1 MTAVLHG
8 NADGHGMDAGG
19 RDAQRYTPGIDGQW
33 GPRAT
38 TDEVQRAATAL
49 TRGQT
54 VVLQD
59 DRGDGHGYL
68 VHAAEHSDA
77 ELVAFMVRY
86 SSGYLRV
93 AVRDEDA
100 VRMNLP
106 LMVPFGADPSVEPFT
121 VTVDSSHLSGT
132 GISATDRARTIRLLA
147 SANTQPGDFTRPGH
161 VLPVRVPVD
170 EAAPWTPYRAVLELT
185 RRGGLRPA
193 AAYAE
198 IVADG
203 DGLSLAHGVEVSI
216 IASRLGLPVVRS
228 SRLAGK

>member
-1 MTAVLHG
+1 MTAVL
-8 NADGHGMDAGG
+8 NADTTGDNEV
-19 RDAQRYTPGIDGQW
+19 DGQW

-38 TDEVQRAATAL
+38 ADEVGRAIAAL
-49 TRGQT
+49 KAGHT

-59 DRGDGHGYL
+59 DVGHGHGYL
-68 VHAAEHSDA
+68 VHAAKLSNAD
-77 ELVAFMVRY
+77 LVAFMVRY

-93 AVRDEDA
+93 AIAEEDA

-106 LMVPFGADPSVEPFT
+106 LMVPAGADPTVEPFT

-132 GISATDRARTIRLLA
+132 GISATDRALTIRQLA
-147 SANTQPGDFTRPGH
+147 SSSTQPADFTRPGH
-161 VLPVRVPVD
+161 VLPVRVADD
-170 EAAPWTPYRAVLELT
+170 ESANWAPYRAVLELAG
-185 RRGGLRPA
+185 RAGVERA

-203 DGLSLAHGVEVSI
+203 DGLDLARGVEVSI

-228 SRLAGK
+228 SRLAPQ

>member
-8 NADGHGMDAGG
+8 NADGQGQHAVDG
-19 RDAQRYTPGIDGQW
+19 RDAHAHGIDGPW
-33 GPRAT
+33 GPRST
-38 TDEVQRAATAL
+38 TDEVQRALAAL
-49 TRGQT
+49 TDART

-59 DRGDGHGYL
+59 DLGHGHGYL

-93 AVRDEDA
+93 AVSDEDA
-100 VRMNLP
+100 ARMNLP
-106 LMVPFGADPSVEPFT
+106 LMVPAGADPNVEPFT

-132 GISATDRARTIRLLA
+132 GISATDRARTIRQLA
-147 SANTQPGDFTRPGH
+147 SASTQPADFTRPGH
-161 VLPVRVPVD
+161 VLPVRMPAD
-170 EAAPWTPYRAVLELT
+170 ESAPWTPYRGVLELV
-185 RRGGLRPA
+185 RRAGLCPA

-203 DGLSLAHGVEVSI
+203 DGLNLAHGVEVSI
-216 IASRLGLPVVRS
+216 IASRLGVPVVRL